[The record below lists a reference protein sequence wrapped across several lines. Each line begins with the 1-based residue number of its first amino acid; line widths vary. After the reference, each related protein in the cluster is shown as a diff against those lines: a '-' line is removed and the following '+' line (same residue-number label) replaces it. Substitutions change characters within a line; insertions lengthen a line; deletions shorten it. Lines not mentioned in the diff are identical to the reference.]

1 MTLRPFGRSTKQ
13 VASRFIGG
21 SWNCG
26 KAPGF
31 ETPLVPRFKALHTIG
46 GSGYPSSRGRISSV
60 ATLRERTRYT
70 IPKTLGISRF
80 SDPWSRHS
88 PSSPL
93 YPTFST
99 SSPPN
104 KKEDDGKDGSS
115 ATEVAKPDT
124 SFKSMFRQYG
134 MVFIGTYF
142 SVYVTTVVSLFMAVQ
157 SGQVDAMYIISL
169 LTGTSAPAEP
179 GGVADPETIQEAAT
193 AMKDL
198 VELMES
204 HMLSRPFAPIV
215 EANPWTA
222 NFAIAWIATKF
233 TEPIRLG
240 ATVVLTPSVAKFF
253 GYKPISSI
261 RRRKGSKDKAASK

>member
-1 MTLRPFGRSTKQ
+1 
-13 VASRFIGG
+13 
-21 SWNCG
+21 
-26 KAPGF
+26 
-31 ETPLVPRFKALHTIG
+31 
-46 GSGYPSSRGRISSV
+46 
-60 ATLRERTRYT
+60 
-70 IPKTLGISRF
+70 
-80 SDPWSRHS
+80 
-88 PSSPL
+88 L

-99 SSPPN
+99 SSTPN
-104 KKEDDGKDGSS
+104 KNEDDGKDSS
-115 ATEVAKPDT
+115 TEVAKPDT
-124 SFKSMFRQYG
+124 SFKAMFRQYG

-240 ATVVLTPSVAKFF
+240 ATVVLTPSIAKFF

-261 RRRKGSKDKAASK
+261 RRRKGSTDADASK